1 MPQRCFSEGRWLCSY
16 VTSSSEFRRR
26 RSVQNGCRLK
36 FQACVNKPYYW
47 LMYFNRISY
56 HRGQSKTCWNVSRI
70 ITIYWNEYYR
80 LDEKIDL
87 MYFLKGVEI
96 CHLLISYLTWYSKNA
111 HQTKRATHT
120 VTLKLKRD
128 RVEEKIESAR
138 ERERERDQKERS
150 ETYILIERELNYET
164 KAK

>member
-1 MPQRCFSEGRWLCSY
+1 M
-16 VTSSSEFRRR
+16 
-26 RSVQNGCRLK
+26 K
-36 FQACVNKPYYW
+36 
-47 LMYFNRISY
+47 
-56 HRGQSKTCWNVSRI
+56 
-70 ITIYWNEYYR
+70 
-80 LDEKIDL
+80 
-87 MYFLKGVEI
+87 YFLKGVEI

-138 ERERERDQKERS
+138 ERERDQKERS

>member
-1 MPQRCFSEGRWLCSY
+1 MVAGLN
-16 VTSSSEFRRR
+16 FRLVSTNHIINWCILIEYRTIDANLR
-26 RSVQNGCRLK
+26 HVETL
-36 FQACVNKPYYW
+36 
-47 LMYFNRISY
+47 
-56 HRGQSKTCWNVSRI
+56 SRI

-138 ERERERDQKERS
+138 ERERERERERS
-150 ETYILIERELNYET
+150 KREIRNIYTDWERT
-164 KAK
+164 KLRD